1 MEPGV
6 SLLWN
11 ESINVV
17 QSSLSKLVLMY
28 IQMAALQYYIPVVL
42 IVYRL
47 PVFDHFTR
55 VAVLGRCWKRRASI
69 ANGIY
74 VFNDWPKT
82 NVTPHLS

>member
-1 MEPGV
+1 
-6 SLLWN
+6 
-11 ESINVV
+11 
-17 QSSLSKLVLMY
+17 MY

-74 VFNDWPKT
+74 VFND
-82 NVTPHLS
+82 